1 MLEET
6 EQEETALQL
15 DTLSRMMAQHLATPF
30 PPGVRGMEIAGEDLV
45 LLDAN
50 AYGYISGVRDGPLDE
65 RRRAG
70 LLRVAAA
77 IAEVLPAIDDERAAE
92 YCTHLRDMAV
102 LAAEIGTSPASAD
115 REPGPGFQVPGYRS
129 R

>member
-6 EQEETALQL
+6 EQEKTEQEETAQQL

-30 PPGVRGMEIAGEDLV
+30 PPNARGLDIADEDLV

-65 RRRAG
+65 QRRAG

-77 IAEVLPAIDDERAAE
+77 IPE
-92 YCTHLRDMAV
+92 
-102 LAAEIGTSPASAD
+102 GSPGD
-115 REPGPGFQVPGYRS
+115 
-129 R
+129 

>member
-6 EQEETALQL
+6 EQEETAQRR
-15 DTLSRMMAQHLATPF
+15 DTLSRMMAQHMATPF
-30 PPGVRGMEIAGEDLV
+30 PPDVRGPDIAGEDMV

-50 AYGYISGVRDGPLDE
+50 AYGYISGVREGPLDE
-65 RRRAG
+65 RRRTG
-70 LLRVAAA
+70 LTRVAAT
-77 IAEVLPAIDDERAAE
+77 ITEVLPAIDDERAAE

-102 LAAEIGTSPASAD
+102 LAVEIETSPASVD
-115 REPGPGFQVPGYRS
+115 RGPGPGCRS